1 MSMTVSERVEHK
13 CSTESMC
20 NKLNAT
26 NAYNDMTSVSA
37 LSTKKKK
44 EEEGAR
50 SKENRKMAQETFKS
64 HLQIL
69 VALTKALLPVYTHFM
84 TTTTL

>member
-1 MSMTVSERVEHK
+1 MSVTERVEHK

-37 LSTKKKK
+37 LSTKKKEK
-44 EEEGAR
+44 KKDGKGAR
-50 SKENRKMAQETFKS
+50 KTKIWHRKLLNRIYRF
-64 HLQIL
+64 
-69 VALTKALLPVYTHFM
+69 
-84 TTTTL
+84 